1 MKRHSVKPP
10 LLRIL
15 LACACACASAGSAA
29 AGEAGPYLSPY
40 LLEMTSIPAGTF
52 RMGSEIGNKDER
64 PIRDVAVAGFMMGRT
79 EVTVGWYLRCMADG
93 ICEAPS
99 WWSIGYFEDVQG
111 HTTPAASMAL
121 PITGISWK
129 QARMFCAWLGPEFS
143 LPTEAEWEYA
153 AGAGKS
159 QVYSWGD
166 RAEDRFQGAQRP
178 QEPKGLMPVASSPA
192 NALGLFDMGGGVWE
206 WVLDCYKEDKR
217 TRACTHRVSKGGSWS
232 EHLWNLRVANRSF
245 GLEDQGYKGLGF
257 RVVYHAP

>member
-1 MKRHSVKPP
+1 MRAP
-10 LLRIL
+10 LLLIL
-15 LACACACASAGSAA
+15 LACAVSTAPGESGS
-29 AGEAGPYLSPY
+29 YLS
-40 LLEMTSIPAGTF
+40 EMVSIPSGTF

-64 PIRDVAVAGFMMGRT
+64 PVRAVAVDSFRMGRT
-79 EVTVGWYLRCMADG
+79 EVTIGWYLRCMADG
-93 ICEAPS
+93 VCEAPT
-99 WWSIGYFEDVQG
+99 WWTIGYFEDVQS
-111 HTTPAASMAL
+111 HLPPAASMAL
-121 PITGISWK
+121 PITGVSWR
-129 QARMFCAWLGPEFS
+129 QARLFCTWLGPGFS

-166 RAEDRFQGAQRP
+166 RAEDRFQGVERP
-178 QEPKGLMPVASSPA
+178 HGLAPTASSRA

-217 TRACTHRVSKGGSWS
+217 TRACIHRVSKGGSWS

-245 GLEDQGYKGLGF
+245 GLEEQGYKGLGF